1 MIDSKCVLYK
11 STVIQLIFISILFC
25 GFSTLISASMEEV
38 KIFPNN
44 VSDGSLGYYGQGQT
58 GESLAVTNGG
68 PEYPVYWLG
77 GSGKSGTFSF
87 WFKPT
92 RPSRM
97 LRYEQLPIFTLGKFY
112 IWAQL
117 PKIDFRLGMGSG
129 KAFRKY
135 ANTLMKGRRN
145 LSISIC
151 GKGFQIEPQ
160 KDFYSRFHNL
170 TVTWSETSATVYFDG
185 KKHQSYSFGKLI
197 FSPRSMGTLKT
208 RGAMNWLDE
217 LLILRRALNETE
229 AKKLYESGSP
239 WKLDSSTVFYAGFD
253 GNLTATG
260 VIPKDGSGPVAANIN
275 PGTAGNIYPGDTV
288 PGFAVTLINPS
299 SSSQSLKINVNIEN
313 IEGKIVFNKSVP
325 VALTKYTVYHETIKF
340 PGIGKGLFYSD
351 VKIIDSKGKEIKS
364 EHIVFAATE
373 AVRAKGKNPYD
384 VRTGFVF
391 SRTFNP
397 VCYTSWVRLCGDS
410 QWYNLE
416 YAPGKWDF
424 SRLDMLVN
432 EMLNDG
438 RSPQLNLSSPPVW
451 RLDPKRE
458 DHVHFNLKDLAG
470 WKEYITKIA
479 TRYKG
484 KIFNYEILNEP
495 YFHTPVFSADEY
507 GRLCAFTADVLHKI
521 DPNIKVIPA
530 FGGYPQWRKTVAKL
544 TAGKADFYAIHP
556 YTILWSSGSVE
567 SGHSFEEMEKNT
579 IGILKEAGANQ
590 ALADT
595 EVACYML
602 FRYALKP
609 DGRPMTCKEF
619 EASGNWNKMGGLKQY
634 GRQRLID
641 YYTGAF
647 RLVRLFTMER
657 ALNSKYTM
665 YWAANTPNTNTL
677 VAVENLPTPM
687 AAAYANLSKFFFG
700 KIKFRRII
708 NTGTEQSRA
717 FLFKRQNDLM
727 IVAWSLEGV
736 KNNLSLVLNGYSKGG
751 EIKAWN
757 YFMQRVTGISKRGNS
772 IVASLSPTRPVF
784 LTGIKNIPERDW
796 PVLEL
801 ESIKKEL
808 YPGMKIPLVIRLY
821 NPFKEK
827 LSGVLKINLPEQ
839 FKAIKP
845 VKIIMKGKENKIVK
859 KDIIVPDNLSGF
871 SKFKASFCS
880 DKSFI
885 PEQISVRTVKIK
897 RSVKA
902 SKQTGKINIDGNLCE
917 WGNAAKF
924 PIKIGS
930 DAQLRWGIPYTKP
943 FIPEKHWLG
952 KDDMSASACISY
964 DQANLYIAI
973 KVMDDHLENLCLDKP
988 GICYMGD
995 SVELMID
1002 GRGIKQG
1009 NRAYSGK
1016 VFHIKMA
1023 PSISGSK
1030 TVFFISKPLDGSL
1043 SGVSVASKQLKRGY
1057 TFEIAIPFSNF
1068 PELRPHPGTTLG
1080 FDIYVSDNDEIRH
1093 TRKAD
1098 TSMSWTGLNGGSA
1111 NPELLGKI
1119 ILDK

>member
-1 MIDSKCVLYK
+1 MNKLLLNI
-11 STVIQLIFISILFC
+11 IIILSFAVC
-25 GFSTLISASMEEV
+25 AYGNKKFS
-38 KIFPNN
+38 IFPNN

-229 AKKLYESGSP
+229 VKKLYESGSP

-647 RLVRLFTMER
+647 RLVRLVTMER

-665 YWAANTPNTNTL
+665 YWSANTPNTNTL

-700 KIKFRRII
+700 KIKFRRLMKSSPQIR
-708 NTGTEQSRA
+708 S
-717 FLFKRQNDLM
+717 FLFRKRDGVMAVIWLTEDCKEAKEVIFNSNDSALEIKDYFCRNIKFERIGKLIKFKLKPLM
-727 IVAWSLEGV
+727 PLFIYTSDLEEAKPPVEVKFDKSEYGPGDDLKIKVTLNNPFAKELKGIVEVSAGSKGVWKNSEVILPANGWKSSSFTFPKIMDSV
-736 KNNLSLVLNGYSKGG
+736 KNPIIKIRFSEGNKQSDIFREDYRFRVRKTVNAFIQKKEICTDGKLSEWPQKNFRIVLNSDWQL
-751 EIKAWN
+751 IK
-757 YFMQRVTGISKRGNS
+757 
-772 IVASLSPTRPVF
+772 
-784 LTGIKNIPERDW
+784 
-796 PVLEL
+796 
-801 ESIKKEL
+801 
-808 YPGMKIPLVIRLY
+808 
-821 NPFKEK
+821 
-827 LSGVLKINLPEQ
+827 
-839 FKAIKP
+839 
-845 VKIIMKGKENKIVK
+845 
-859 KDIIVPDNLSGF
+859 
-871 SKFKASFCS
+871 
-880 DKSFI
+880 
-885 PEQISVRTVKIK
+885 
-897 RSVKA
+897 
-902 SKQTGKINIDGNLCE
+902 
-917 WGNAAKF
+917 
-924 PIKIGS
+924 
-930 DAQLRWGIPYTKP
+930 GIPYTTPYVPRIDWQGTGDLSATAAVALKGKNLCIAVRVNDDLITAGDAVNIYLDGRAMLKNKTPNVGIFHIRITPPLEGFPAPVVEVISPAGRYNPRGGPFVP
-943 FIPEKHWLG
+943 FISGIVCDCRKAG
-952 KDDMSASACISY
+952 KGY
-964 DQANLYIAI
+964 D
-973 KVMDDHLENLCLDKP
+973 
-988 GICYMGD
+988 
-995 SVELMID
+995 VELELPLSNLKGEGCSSIPLNISINDYDKTGEETLMTWIVPD
-1002 GRGIKQG
+1002 RNKQDLQFG
-1009 NRAYSGK
+1009 QIL
-1016 VFHIKMA
+1016 FKM
-1023 PSISGSK
+1023 
-1030 TVFFISKPLDGSL
+1030 
-1043 SGVSVASKQLKRGY
+1043 
-1057 TFEIAIPFSNF
+1057 EN
-1068 PELRPHPGTTLG
+1068 
-1080 FDIYVSDNDEIRH
+1080 
-1093 TRKAD
+1093 
-1098 TSMSWTGLNGGSA
+1098 
-1111 NPELLGKI
+1111 
-1119 ILDK
+1119 